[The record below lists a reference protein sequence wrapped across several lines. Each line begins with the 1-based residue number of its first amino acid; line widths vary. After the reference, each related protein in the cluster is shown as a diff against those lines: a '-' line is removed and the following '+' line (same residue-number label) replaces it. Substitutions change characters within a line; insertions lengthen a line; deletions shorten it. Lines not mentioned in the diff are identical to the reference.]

1 MAHLYGTI
9 TGARPG
15 QVTRCGTKRSGITT
29 VAASWQGAVQVT
41 ITHDP
46 RTSED
51 VATVRLIPWKG
62 HGVNRLLYR
71 GPIDDMEPYLST

>member
-41 ITHDP
+41 IEHDVD
-46 RTSED
+46 SDSD
-51 VATVRLIPWKG
+51 VATVRLIPW
-62 HGVNRLLYR
+62 R
-71 GPIDDMEPYLST
+71 G